1 MPFVTSSVLSVLDT
15 PARQLSRIV
24 HTATINI
31 VVPAT
36 LSIAPKIRTETGLC
50 SVSKKTGKPRY
61 KNKNSR
67 NLHGNFHEFHKT
79 NFVLSDLV
87 CLYSLLFLMKHFHK
101 IATIKAIMLA
111 MEINLNSIALILSNL
126 KLSLYFCCILA
137 KILSITSITVIKAP
151 TRV

>member
-31 VVPAT
+31 AVPAT

-50 SVSKKTGKPRY
+50 SVSKKNTGKPRY

-101 IATIKAIMLA
+101 IATIKSDYACYGNQLKFHCPYPLKFQF
-111 MEINLNSIALILSNL
+111 INLPDNQNN
-126 KLSLYFCCILA
+126 
-137 KILSITSITVIKAP
+137 
-151 TRV
+151 